1 MPVDRFW
8 AEEASP
14 YPIRDGNLITPLID
28 GEPAFRRICALIDA
42 ARASVWVTVT
52 FMWPEFRMPDGRTA
66 LDALNGA
73 AKRGVDVRVIFWRL
87 GEETRHHRR
96 NAFEGREEH
105 FEALRAQDIR
115 VKIRWD
121 RAAPGFCQHQKSW
134 LIDAGEEMEIAIVGG
149 INLNPHSVASP
160 GHDGEG
166 QNHDVY
172 VELAG
177 PCVADVHHN
186 FVQRWREASER
197 DLPDGRWGLGSET
210 DPAFPTRIPSARG
223 GARAKIQRTIHPGR
237 LADGDGFPFSRGE
250 RTNLAQYCAA
260 IAAAREAIYIENQY
274 IEVMEI
280 VAALRGA
287 LERGV
292 DVVWLAPAVPD
303 HKPDAYAAP
312 DRRDFFEARASL
324 GAFSGFT
331 LAGLAGLG
339 ADGRRSP
346 VYVHSKLMLI
356 DDEWGTVGSANLHRY
371 SLFGNA
377 EMNVAFAEPASVR
390 AIRAALF
397 QEHLGED
404 TADLGPRAALRLF
417 QRIARE
423 NRRKLDL
430 GDAVWRGLTFTLDIA
445 SYGLRPQF

>member
-1 MPVDRFW
+1 MSADRFW
-8 AEEASP
+8 VETAGP

-66 LDALNGA
+66 LEVLDGA
-73 AKRGVDVRVIFWRL
+73 ARRGVDVRVIFWRL

-96 NAFEGREEH
+96 NAFEGSEEH

-134 LIDAGEEMEIAIVGG
+134 LIDAGEATEIAIVGG

-160 GHDGEG
+160 GHAGEG

-172 VELAG
+172 VELRG
-177 PCVADVHHN
+177 PSVADVHHN

-197 DLPDGRWGLGSET
+197 DLPNGRWGAGSET
-210 DPAFPTRIPSARG
+210 DPAFPAEISSLCGSAR
-223 GARAKIQRTIHPGR
+223 AQIQRTIHPGR
-237 LADGDGFPFSRGE
+237 LEAYPFSLGE
-250 RTNLAQYCAA
+250 RTILEQYCAA
-260 IAAAREAIYIENQY
+260 IAAAQDAIYLENQY
-274 IEVMEI
+274 IEVIEI
-280 VAALRGA
+280 VDALQRA
-287 LERGV
+287 LDRGV
-292 DVVWLAPAVPD
+292 AVVWLAPAVPD
-303 HKPDAYAAP
+303 IAAGAYRP
-312 DRRDFFEARASL
+312 PERQDFFEARARL
-324 GAFSGFT
+324 CQHPEFT
-331 LAGLAGLG
+331 LAGIAGLG
-339 ADGRRSP
+339 ADGARKP

-377 EMNVAFAEPASVR
+377 EMNVAFADPASVR
-390 AIRAALF
+390 ALRTALF

-404 TADLGPRAALRLF
+404 THDLGPRAALDMF
-417 QRIARE
+417 QQVAQE
-423 NRRKLDL
+423 NRAKLDA
-430 GDAVWRGLTFTLDIA
+430 GDPAWRGLAFSLDIS
-445 SYGLRPQF
+445 SYGLRPRL